1 MISHPHRC
9 IFCFCSNV
17 REWIRIRGSL
27 SADAVSGEESN
38 EKGREGG
45 RERKESWW
53 WKGGGEKE
61 RERRGWTG
69 WWRTAG
75 RSSPFSLRQDTQVLS
90 PIVFRCRLLHAS
102 LHRPATTPLRLL
114 RRLVRKLSALVPGLF
129 MPRWTTRHVA
139 RTRYDSRRPCSVFRW
154 VNGPRAPGE
163 TTGCWEKSRELG
175 MGNLSLPRGYR
186 YYRSDF
192 ARLEVE
198 WGRKRPV
205 ASPCLFF
212 SECCFETVQLLLWES
227 ERASSSGETI
237 LDGIRLL
244 FTGDWRIFIN
254 AFLTTEQRFLPR
266 RRWIS
271 IRFIFNF
278 QLAIDRWN
286 IMARE

>member
-1 MISHPHRC
+1 MR
-9 IFCFCSNV
+9 
-17 REWIRIRGSL
+17 R
-27 SADAVSGEESN
+27 GEESN

-53 WKGGGEKE
+53 WKGGGGRRKEKD
-61 RERRGWTG
+61 RGWTG

-102 LHRPATTPLRLL
+102 LRRPATTPLRLL

-205 ASPCLFF
+205 VSPCCAPCTLLRVLFRNCSF
-212 SECCFETVQLLLWES
+212 SPS
-227 ERASSSGETI
+227 ERESIIFRRNESTK
-237 LDGIRLL
+237 LDGNSLIIFTRLEN
-244 FTGDWRIFIN
+244 FYHAR
-254 AFLTTEQRFLPR
+254 EQRFLFC
-266 RRWIS
+266 RRWIHFS
-271 IRFIFNF
+271 TFNLRFIDGKS
-278 QLAIDRWN
+278 I
-286 IMARE
+286 ARE

>member
-1 MISHPHRC
+1 MR
-9 IFCFCSNV
+9 
-17 REWIRIRGSL
+17 R
-27 SADAVSGEESN
+27 GEESN

-53 WKGGGEKE
+53 WKGGGGRRKEKD
-61 RERRGWTG
+61 RGWTG

-102 LHRPATTPLRLL
+102 LRRPATTPLRLL

-205 ASPCLFF
+205 VSPCCAPCTLLGVLFRNCSF
-212 SECCFETVQLLLWES
+212 SRS
-227 ERASSSGETI
+227 EREHHLPEKWIDET
-237 LDGIRLL
+237 GRK
-244 FTGDWRIFIN
+244 FAYYFYETRE
-254 AFLTTEQRFLPR
+254 FLSRERTKIPVLSTMNSF
-266 RRWIS
+266 
-271 IRFIFNF
+271 FNF
-278 QLAIDRWN
+278 QLAIYRWK
-286 IMARE
+286 IDSSGIISLVQGEISRGEKS

>member
-1 MISHPHRC
+1 
-9 IFCFCSNV
+9 
-17 REWIRIRGSL
+17 
-27 SADAVSGEESN
+27 
-38 EKGREGG
+38 
-45 RERKESWW
+45 
-53 WKGGGEKE
+53 
-61 RERRGWTG
+61 
-69 WWRTAG
+69 
-75 RSSPFSLRQDTQVLS
+75 
-90 PIVFRCRLLHAS
+90 
-102 LHRPATTPLRLL
+102 
-114 RRLVRKLSALVPGLF
+114 

-254 AFLTTEQRFLPR
+254 AFLTTEQRFLLR

-278 QLAIDRWN
+278 QLIDEKSWLGNNFKEKFLENSPRNHPIRGNRTRVRFLEVGPCVSFDGQSSGGFKFPLRHCVISLIYDPLSRLSPPAFDHLAGRTKGSVTGRHHLPEENSGMPGKQVAWDRGY
-286 IMARE
+286 IGLS